1 MQWIG
6 KKNTKPVNN
15 LTYKTKEGGWTC
27 LLCGKVFRTRRE
39 KQAHLKEEHPDVAIR
54 GGWNK
59 GLTKETSP
67 SLQRKSTTWKKN
79 LRDGKFKPSFT
90 GKKHTEETKRKI
102 SKART
107 EYLIKNPDK
116 VPYVLNHHS
125 RGESFPEKYFRE
137 WMDKEQIQYI
147 QEYKFELYSFDFL
160 VKGNIDL
167 EIDGDQH
174 ILDEKY
180 KEHDKKRDERSSNA
194 GYTVKRIVLSEF

>member
-1 MQWIG
+1 MA
-6 KKNTKPVNN
+6 V
-15 LTYKTKEGGWTC
+15 
-27 LLCGKVFRTRRE
+27 
-39 KQAHLKEEHPDVAIR
+39 R

-59 GLTKETSP
+59 GLTKATSP
-67 SLQRKSTTWKKN
+67 SLQRRSMTWKKN

-116 VPYVLNHHS
+116 VPYILNHHS

-160 VKGNIDL
+160 VKDNIDL

-174 ILDEKY
+174 ILDERY
-180 KEHDKKRDERSSNA
+180 KEHDKKRDECSTNA
-194 GYTVKRIVLSEF
+194 GYIVKRI